1 MSEPDVLD
9 RLAELAGIELQ
20 YLDAWG
26 SRRDLS
32 LDTKL
37 ALLEAMGFSVAT
49 EADRVWSL
57 ADLEAAPW
65 RRMIEDVVIV
75 KADDPTEA
83 GAQFNHPAA
92 SADQRLAWTVT
103 EEQGRVHR
111 GTVRLQELPL
121 AGRRVVEGDAI
132 ERRFLRLPA
141 DLATGYHRLELALE
155 GPARLS
161 EGAALLIVTPG
172 RCHLPAALEQGPGIW
187 GFAIQLYVLEGQRSW
202 GMGDF
207 NDLCQFI
214 DASASL
220 GAEAVG
226 LNPTNALFLDNPR
239 HISPY
244 SPSSRS
250 FLNALYIDPEASPD
264 FAESDRVRERYA
276 SAEFQQAL
284 AAVREGRLVDYPGVS
299 ALKLPMLELLYQ
311 AFCDNHLDRQTPRAA
326 AFQRFREVRGE
337 ALEIFAA
344 HEALAE
350 FFRAGRTQHC
360 SWRQWPVGFQDPKT
374 PQVAAFVREHARRV
388 GYFAYL
394 QWEADRQMSVA
405 AAKAAERRMTIG
417 LYRDLALG
425 ADPDGADAW
434 AQQRELAFK
443 VRIGAPP
450 DGFNPK
456 GQNWGLPPFNPIA
469 VRAHRYRPFIG
480 ALSNN
485 MRHAG
490 ALRIDHILGFLR
502 LYWIP
507 EGASPREGGYVRY
520 PLDDLLAIT
529 ALESERAR
537 CVVIGED
544 LGTVPAG
551 LRASMATSRILSCRV
566 LYFERRQ
573 DGSFSPPDQY
583 PSLSQVS
590 VSTHDLPTLLGYWR
604 GRDIELH
611 AKLGVFASADA
622 VSAAH
627 QERAD
632 LRLALLAVLRSA
644 GLWPAEEDPDASQQ
658 AAERFAQAV
667 HSFLALTPARL
678 LMVQLEDVL
687 GLEEQANLPG
697 TIDEHPNWRQ
707 KLPAP
712 NEQITKDE
720 RAVSLAGRL
729 NALRPPPSPFGD
741 DRKDR

>member
-37 ALLEAMGFSVAT
+37 ALLEAMGFSAAT
-49 EADRVWSL
+49 EDDRVRSL

-75 KADDPTEA
+75 RADDSTQT
-83 GAQFNHPAA
+83 GVQFNHPGA
-92 SADQRLAWTVT
+92 SADRQLAWTVT
-103 EEQGRVHR
+103 EEHGRVHR
-111 GTVRLQELPL
+111 GAIRLRELPL
-121 AGRRVVEGDAI
+121 AGSRVVEGDAI
-132 ERRFLRLPA
+132 ERRSLPLPA
-141 DLATGYHRLELALE
+141 DLPTGYHRLELAIE
-155 GPARLS
+155 GSAGLS
-161 EGAALLIVTPG
+161 EGAALLVIAPG
-172 RCHLPAALEQGPGIW
+172 RCHLPAALEAGPGIW
-187 GFAIQLYVLEGQRSW
+187 GFAIQLYALEGRRSW

-220 GAEAVG
+220 GAGAVG
-226 LNPTNALFLDNPR
+226 LNPTNALFIDNPR

-250 FLNALYIDPEASPD
+250 FLNALYIDPEAVPD
-264 FAESDRVRERYA
+264 FAESDRARERFA
-276 SAEFQQAL
+276 TAEFQQAL
-284 AAVREGRLVDYPGVS
+284 AAVRQGRLVDYSGVS
-299 ALKLPMLELLYQ
+299 ALKLPMFEVLYQ

-326 AFQRFREVRGE
+326 AFQRFRKERGE
-337 ALEIFAA
+337 ALEIFAG

-350 FFRAGRTQHC
+350 FFRAGRMQHC
-360 SWRQWPVGFQDPKT
+360 SWRQWPVGYQDPKS
-374 PQVAAFVREHARRV
+374 PQVAAFVREHAREV

-434 AQQRELAFK
+434 AQQQELAFK

-456 GQNWGLPPFNPIA
+456 GQNWGLPPFNPFA
-469 VRAHRYRPFIG
+469 VRARRYRPFID
-480 ALSNN
+480 ALRNN

-507 EGASPREGGYVRY
+507 EGASPGEGGYIRY
-520 PLDDLLAIT
+520 PLDALLAIT

-544 LGTVPAG
+544 LGTVPEG

-583 PSLSQVS
+583 PPLSQVS

-604 GRDIELH
+604 GRDIGLY
-611 AKLGVFASADA
+611 AKLGLFAAADA
-622 VSAAH
+622 VSAAR
-627 QERAD
+627 QERAGM
-632 LRLALLAVLRSA
+632 RLALLAALRSA
-644 GLWPAEEDPDASQQ
+644 GFWPTEEDPDASQQ
-658 AAERFAQAV
+658 AAERFVEAV
-667 HSFLALTPARL
+667 HSFLARTPAGL

-687 GLEEQANLPG
+687 GMEEQANLPG
-697 TIDEHPNWRQ
+697 TIDEHANWRQ

-712 NEQITKDE
+712 HEQITKDE
-720 RAVSLAGRL
+720 RFVSLAGRL
-729 NALRPPPSPFGD
+729 NALRSPPTRFGAD
-741 DRKDR
+741 NKDR

>member
-1 MSEPDVLD
+1 MGEPDTLD
-9 RLAELAGIELQ
+9 RLAELAGIEPQ
-20 YLDAWG
+20 YVDTWG

-32 LDTKL
+32 SDTKL
-37 ALLEAMGFSVAT
+37 ALLAAMGFSAAT
-49 EADRVWSL
+49 EDDRLRSL
-57 ADLEAAPW
+57 AALKAAPW
-65 RRMIEDVVIV
+65 RRMIDEVVIV
-75 KADDPTEA
+75 RADGPDQA
-83 GAQFNHPAA
+83 SAQINHAAA
-92 SADQRLAWTVT
+92 SADRRLAWTVT
-103 EEQGRVHR
+103 EESGRVHR
-111 GTVRLQELPL
+111 GEVRLRELAL

-132 ERRFLRLPA
+132 ERRSFGLPA
-141 DLATGYHRLELALE
+141 DLPTGYHRLELTLE

-161 EGAALLIVTPG
+161 QESATLIVTPG
-172 RCHLPAALEQGPGIW
+172 RCHLPAALERGPGIW
-187 GFAIQLYVLEGQRSW
+187 GFAVQLYALEGRRSW

-207 NDLCQFI
+207 NDLCHVI

-220 GAEAVG
+220 GAQALG
-226 LNPTNALFLDNPR
+226 LNPTSALFIDDPR

-250 FLNALYIDPEASPD
+250 FLNALYIDPEAAPD
-264 FAESDRVRERYA
+264 FAESDGARERYA
-276 SAEFQQAL
+276 TAEFQQAL
-284 AAVREGRLVDYPGVS
+284 AAVRQARLVDYAGLS

-311 AFCDNHLDRQTPRAA
+311 AFCDNHLARQTPRAA
-326 AFQRFREVRGE
+326 AFQRFREERGE
-337 ALEIFAA
+337 ALEVFAA

-350 FFRAGRTQHC
+350 FFRADRKQHC
-360 SWRQWPVGFQDPKT
+360 SWRQWPAGYQDPKS

-394 QWEADRQMSVA
+394 QWEADRQLSLA
-405 AAKAAERRMTIG
+405 AAKAGERGMTVG

-450 DGFNPK
+450 DGFNPM
-456 GQNWGLPPFNPIA
+456 GQNWGLPPFNPFSLR
-469 VRAHRYRPFIG
+469 VHRYGPFIG
-480 ALSNN
+480 ALRNN

-507 EGASPREGGYVRY
+507 EGASAREGGYVRY
-520 PLDDLLAIT
+520 PLDELLAIT
-529 ALESERAR
+529 ALESERAG

-551 LRASMATSRILSCRV
+551 LRASMAASRILSCRV
-566 LYFERRQ
+566 LYFERQ
-573 DGSFSPPDQY
+573 KDGALSPLDQY

-590 VSTHDLPTLLGYWR
+590 VSTHDLPTLLGSWR

-622 VSAAH
+622 VSAARR
-627 QERAD
+627 ERAG
-632 LRLALLAVLRSA
+632 LRLALLAALRSA
-644 GLWPAEEDPDASQQ
+644 GLWATEEDPDASPQV
-658 AAERFAQAV
+658 AERFAQAV
-667 HSFLALTPARL
+667 HSFLARTPARL

-687 GLEEQANLPG
+687 GVEEQANLPG

-707 KLPAP
+707 KLPLP
-712 NEQITKDE
+712 HEQIMTDE
-720 RAVSLAGRL
+720 RMISLAERL
-729 NALRPPPSPFGD
+729 NALRPPPPRFGAGRE
-741 DRKDR
+741 DR